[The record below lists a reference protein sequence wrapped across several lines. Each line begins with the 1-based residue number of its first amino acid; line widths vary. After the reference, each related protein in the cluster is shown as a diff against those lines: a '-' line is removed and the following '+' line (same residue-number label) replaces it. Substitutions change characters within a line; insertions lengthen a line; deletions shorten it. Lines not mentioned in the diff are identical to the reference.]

1 MAFPQ
6 KYSPMKSLRLLLAAL
21 AACFLAVAAF
31 AGDPSGTWKWT
42 ITTPNG
48 EIDTTLTLTLKEGK
62 LAGTYSN
69 SFGDTAISAA
79 TFKDDAIAFSVE
91 REFGGNKFVLKYAG
105 KLDGD
110 AIKGGIE
117 APGLDGGES
126 RKLDW
131 NAKRAPAEAKK
142 PEAAK
147 N

>member
-1 MAFPQ
+1 
-6 KYSPMKSLRLLLAAL
+6 MKSLRLRFAAF
-21 AACFLAVAAF
+21 AACFLAMAAF
-31 AGDPSGTWKWT
+31 AGDPSGIWKWT
-42 ITTPNG
+42 VTTPNG
-48 EIDTTLTLTLKEGK
+48 EVDTTLTLALKDGK
-62 LAGTYSN
+62 LAGTYGN

-110 AIKGGIE
+110 AIKGSID
-117 APGLDGGES
+117 APGFDGGEP

-142 PEAAK
+142 PEAVK
-147 N
+147 K